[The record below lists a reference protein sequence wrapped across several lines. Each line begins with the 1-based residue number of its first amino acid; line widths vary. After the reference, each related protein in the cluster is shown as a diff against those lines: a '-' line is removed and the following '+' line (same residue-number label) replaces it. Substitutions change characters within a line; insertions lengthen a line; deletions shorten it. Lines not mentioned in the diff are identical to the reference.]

1 MSNEIALF
9 LLFVVALTFS
19 MILTP
24 LAKWLGIRLGAV
36 DIPKDRKVHT
46 IPTPRIGG
54 LAVCLAFSITFV
66 LGYLYLTPVSDVF
79 VISQQKICGYVGGA
93 VLLSCGLWD
102 DFRRLNPWIKLF
114 FQIAGVTVAF
124 MGGLSIS
131 GFYVDGFSIRFGIL
145 ASYVITVFWFL
156 LFINAVNLI
165 DGLDGLA
172 AGVVFFTSVLM
183 TVLSY
188 MNGDYLTAFYFSAL
202 GGAILG
208 FLKYN
213 FNPAVIFLG
222 DSGSYYL
229 GYVVAALALSASMK
243 SQVSAL
249 MLIPLL
255 ALGVPIFD
263 TLISPIRRFIRG
275 RGVFQPDKGH
285 VHHLILRMGL
295 SSRSVVV
302 IIYGITLAL
311 CFASISL
318 VLYRGKGIGGLI
330 LFLLLIGGIFF
341 VRKLGYMEY
350 LAVDKFYGWFQDMMD
365 IAGFTNQRRSFL
377 SLQIDASKTKSVEE
391 LWAIIGNALMMIKFD
406 RAELHLGTEQAYY
419 WDRNKEGNPSNIGSQ
434 PAIQKRDESSGDLLR
449 IEIPLHDDIKDVFS
463 KIILLK
469 KVKNGQLHPFTLRR
483 VEHLRRSLLNNLK
496 RLSK

>member
-1 MSNEIALF
+1 MSTEIALF
-9 LLFVVALTFS
+9 LLFIVALAFS

-79 VISQQKICGYVGGA
+79 VISRQKIFAYAGGL

-114 FQIAGVTVAF
+114 LQIAGVTVAF

-131 GFYVDGFSIRFGIL
+131 GFYVDDFGIRFGIL

-172 AGVVFFTSVLM
+172 GGIVFFTSALM

-188 MNGDYLTAFYFSAL
+188 INGYYLIAFYFSAL

-208 FLKYN
+208 FLKHN
-213 FNPAVIFLG
+213 FNPASIFLG
-222 DSGSYYL
+222 DGGSYFL
-229 GYVVAALALSASMK
+229 GYVVAALAISSSMK

-263 TLISPIRRFIRG
+263 TLVSPIRRFIRG
-275 RGVFQPDKGH
+275 RDVFQPDKGH
-285 VHHLILRMGL
+285 VHHIFLSMGL
-295 SSRSVVV
+295 SPKSVVQ
-302 IIYGITLAL
+302 IIYGITLLL
-311 CFASISL
+311 CLTAIFL

-330 LFLLLIGGIFF
+330 LFLLLIGAIFF
-341 VRKLGYMEY
+341 IRKLGYMEY
-350 LAVDKFYGWFQDMMD
+350 LAVDKLYGWFQDITD
-365 IAGFTNQRRSFL
+365 VAGFTNQRRSFL
-377 SLQIDASKTKSVEE
+377 SLQIDASKTKSIEE
-391 LWAIIGNALMMIKFD
+391 LWAIIGNALNMIKFD
-406 RAELHLGTEQAYY
+406 RAELHLGTEQVYY
-419 WDRNKEGNPSNIGSQ
+419 WDRDQKGELSNTGSKS
-434 PAIQKRDESSGDLLR
+434 AIQKGDESSGDLLR
-449 IEIPLHDDIKDVFS
+449 IEIPLHDDIRDVSS
-463 KIILLK
+463 KVILLK

>member
-1 MSNEIALF
+1 MSTEIALL
-9 LLFVVALTFS
+9 LLFAVALAFS

-24 LAKWLGIRLGAV
+24 MAKWFGLRLGAV

-54 LAVCLAFSITFV
+54 LAVFLAFSITFV
-66 LGYLYLTPVSDVF
+66 LGDLYLTPVSDVF
-79 VISQQKICGYVGGA
+79 VINQQRIFAYFGGLI
-93 VLLSCGLWD
+93 LLSCGLWD

-131 GFYVDGFSIRFGIL
+131 GFHLDGFSVRFGIL

-172 AGVVFFTSVLM
+172 GGIVFFTSILM
-183 TVLSY
+183 AVLSY
-188 MNGDYLTAFYFSAL
+188 MHGDYLTAFYFSAL

-208 FLKYN
+208 FLKHN
-213 FNPAVIFLG
+213 FNPASIFLG
-222 DSGSYYL
+222 DSGSYFL
-229 GYVVAALALSASMK
+229 GYVVAALAISSSMK

-263 TLISPIRRFIRG
+263 TLVSPIRRFIRG
-275 RGVFQPDKGH
+275 RDVFQPDKGH
-285 VHHLILRMGL
+285 IHHLFLRMGL
-295 SSRSVVV
+295 STQRVVM
-302 IIYGITLAL
+302 IIYGITLLL
-311 CFASISL
+311 CVASIAL
-318 VLYRGKGIGGLI
+318 VMYRGEGIAAILM
-330 LFLLLIGGIFF
+330 LFLLIGAFFF

-350 LAVDKFYGWFQDMMD
+350 LAVDKLYGWFQDITD
-365 IAGFTNQRRSFL
+365 VAGFTNQRRSFL
-377 SLQIDASKTKSVEE
+377 SLQIDAGKTRSVEE
-391 LWAIIGNALMMIKFD
+391 LWAIIGNALTMIKFD
-406 RAELHLGTEQAYY
+406 RAELRLGTEEVYY
-419 WDRNKEGNPSNIGSQ
+419 WDRNKEGVLLNAGSQ
-434 PAIQKRDESSGDLLR
+434 PAIQKSDESSGNLLR
-449 IEIPLHDDIKDVFS
+449 IDIPLNDDIKDVS
-463 KIILLK
+463 ARIILLK
-469 KVKNGQLHPFTLRR
+469 KVENGQLHPFTLRR
-483 VEHLRRSLLNNLK
+483 VEHLRRTLLDNIK